1 MMKLN
6 VLAFGMTTGLL
17 LGFGLLFITWW
28 IMLFEGA
35 AGDTTL
41 VGRIYLGYRI
51 SLGGS
56 FFGLIWGLVDGF
68 VGGVFSPG
76 STISSTVGSVE
87 RNSKN

>member
-1 MMKLN
+1 MKLN

-68 VGGVFSPG
+68 VGGVIFAWLYNLIHG
-76 STISSTVGSVE
+76 WLGGE
-87 RNSKN
+87 KQ